1 MLPVPM
7 QYGTGSVQDVGGGRH
22 GGTTPSQMSPTERG
36 IVNPERE
43 VESERMWWAE
53 ASERQ
58 VHELESTFQAE
69 FTRACQALRAEL
81 GSSKDK
87 LEMKVEDDRLAAQD
101 RMNELRR
108 MIESQGA
115 LVADIARKVEDERL
129 AAQESMRELRW
140 MIDNQAALVADV
152 SRKADMTQLHRDAMP
167 AVMPTDLRNELD
179 ALLLAQ
185 RRADQESAASFTG
198 VKARVDAIQ
207 ADVAHLR
214 GETVPLLRSEIDAV
228 QAEKLRTDEE
238 TSSSLEAVKKRVESV
253 LADMANLRGDT
264 VPRLRSELDDMVV
277 ARLQKDQAAAASMDA
292 VSARVDAMQA
302 CLADVRRERVETTVP
317 QSPLQADSAH
327 LHANIV
333 PLLRSELDA
342 MQAASLRADK
352 EISSSLDALKT
363 RVDGIQEASMA
374 LDAIRTRMDAVQ
386 ADVARLR
393 GDTIPSLRSEFR
405 SEFDTKQVTRLRTDQ
420 ETISSLD
427 ALRMRVDSLQEAAV
441 SSDSM
446 KPSIEAVQA
455 DMAQLRGDTI
465 PLLRRELDAMQAT
478 YLRADQASKALLD
491 GLHTRVDSLQDAAAS
506 VDTMKT
512 RVDAVQADMV
522 NLRGDTVPLLRSELD
537 AMQSAKLRSDQD
549 TTSLLDGLKI
559 RVDSLEVTTA
569 SLDAVKAR
577 MDSFQASLADVC
589 RQSVGSDTARPS
601 EQANM
606 AHLHGEIVPLV
617 RSELDAMQA
626 AKLRT
631 DQEITSALDALKR
644 RVDSIQEA
652 ATVFDAVKGRVDAV
666 QADVANLRGETVPLL
681 RSELDAM
688 QATKLRADQATSAS
702 MAALKAQLVESI
714 QETSTSLDSMKARMD
729 SFQASLTDF
738 CNVCIGTEEVQQME
752 QARLGSQEVQPMRP
766 VVAPPSDGAVMAAP
780 PPSLLSPDLKSS
792 IEGLVQRVNHTLTR
806 QRDSAPS
813 PSTSGGPPLQLA
825 PPAVAAVSSAAA
837 LQTPTRYLHALQ
849 EVKELRERNLSL
861 RERNA
866 ELVEELLTHDASSM
880 PSMELEPSY
889 SSSTPKGPSLN
900 ITTSLGGGNLPS
912 SRLTNIPPAAH
923 IPGNGMFADRA
934 SAAMRLSNT
943 STPGGG
949 RSPTLGR
956 SIHAPGG
963 CPSTTPQLHPGMS
976 GCASAKPQGA
986 HPVRQASTARG
997 SSPTNRL
1004 SSRVGAPPPFQR

>member
-238 TSSSLEAVKKRVESV
+238 TSSSLEALKSR
-253 LADMANLRGDT
+253 
-264 VPRLRSELDDMVV
+264 
-277 ARLQKDQAAAASMDA
+277 MD
-292 VSARVDAMQA
+292 SIQ
-302 CLADVRRERVETTVP
+302 ETT
-317 QSPLQADSAH
+317 LLLDS
-327 LHANIV
+327 V
-333 PLLRSELDA
+333 KS
-342 MQAASLRADK
+342 
-352 EISSSLDALKT
+352 
-363 RVDGIQEASMA
+363 RV
-374 LDAIRTRMDAVQ
+374 DAVQ

>member
-1 MLPVPM
+1 MH
-7 QYGTGSVQDVGGGRH
+7 YGTGFSPPGTMKDMGGGRY
-22 GGTTPSQMSPTERG
+22 GGTTPSSQSSLNARDDTSQRG
-36 IVNPERE
+36 SIKAEKE
-43 VESERMWWAE
+43 LESERIWWAE

-69 FTRACQALRAEL
+69 FNRACQALRAEL
-81 GSSKDK
+81 GASRDR
-87 LEMKVEDDRLAAQD
+87 LEMKVDDERQATHEKIH
-101 RMNELRR
+101 ELRR
-108 MIESQGA
+108 MVDSQA
-115 LVADIARKVEDERL
+115 SLIAE
-129 AAQESMRELRW
+129 
-140 MIDNQAALVADV
+140 V
-152 SRKADMTQLHRDAMP
+152 SRKADMAQIRRDAAPVVPDMRGEFDVLQ
-167 AVMPTDLRNELD
+167 A
-179 ALLLAQ
+179 AQ
-185 RRADQESAASFTG
+185 RRVEQETAALLTG
-198 VKARVDAIQ
+198 VKTRVDAIQ
-207 ADVAHLR
+207 ADMASLR
-214 GETVPLLRSEIDAV
+214 GDTVPVLRSELDSMQVA
-228 QAEKLRTDEE
+228 KLRTDQETSSALETVKSRLDSIQASLTGVFRDRVGAEEVLRLEQE
-238 TSSSLEAVKKRVESV
+238 TSSSLEALKSR
-253 LADMANLRGDT
+253 
-264 VPRLRSELDDMVV
+264 
-277 ARLQKDQAAAASMDA
+277 MD
-292 VSARVDAMQA
+292 SIQ
-302 CLADVRRERVETTVP
+302 ETT
-317 QSPLQADSAH
+317 LLLDS
-327 LHANIV
+327 V
-333 PLLRSELDA
+333 KS
-342 MQAASLRADK
+342 
-352 EISSSLDALKT
+352 
-363 RVDGIQEASMA
+363 RV
-374 LDAIRTRMDAVQ
+374 DAVQ